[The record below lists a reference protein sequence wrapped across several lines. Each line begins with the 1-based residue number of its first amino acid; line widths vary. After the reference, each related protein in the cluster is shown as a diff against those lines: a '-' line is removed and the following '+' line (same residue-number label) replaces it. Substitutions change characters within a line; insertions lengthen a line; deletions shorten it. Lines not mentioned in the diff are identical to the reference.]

1 MAIKSS
7 EGQGDTIAED
17 LTGAD
22 QADKFAARE
31 DDKFGY
37 HEKIAIDDQDRVTQS
52 PERI

>member
-7 EGQGDTIAED
+7 EGQGDTIAEE
-17 LTGAD
+17 LTG
-22 QADKFAARE
+22 ADKFAARE

-37 HEKIAIDDQDRVTQS
+37 HEKIAIDDQDRVIHS